1 MAGRVIDAT
10 LRFVDNFT
18 KPLGT
23 AMGKLENSSKS
34 IQRMGKDIKK
44 AGKQIEEVG
53 AGLTKTVTLPIV
65 GLGAAAIK
73 TGIEYESAF
82 AGVKKTVDATDQELN
97 QLRQDFRDM
106 SKEVPM
112 TAAGLAEIGE
122 NAGQLGIK
130 TKNIKEFTRTIA
142 DLSVST
148 NLTQDA
154 AASSLAKFANVTNMS
169 QEKFSNLGSSIVDLG
184 NHYATTEA
192 DIVSMGTRLAGA
204 GSQIGLTQ
212 GQIMGFATALSS
224 VGIEA
229 EMGGSAFSTAMKRM
243 KIATA
248 TGLTQVEDLTKKTGM
263 SLRELQLMSQNDTQ
277 GFKEMAQSIGMTKTE
292 VTNIIK
298 AGVQLKGFSEIAGMT
313 SEQFKNLFESHP
325 EQALAAF
332 VTGLGDTKKAGKST
346 IEMLQ
351 EMGFTEIR
359 LSDTLT
365 RMANSSDLV
374 TEAIQMG
381 EDAFQQNT
389 ALNKEASQRYETTA
403 SKLTILGS
411 KFKDVGITLF
421 DILLPPM
428 TDLMDKVD
436 KAVTAFSKLDRG
448 TQTQI
453 VKFAAMAAATGPIIG
468 VFGKVTKGIG
478 SSVEMVGKFGESIP
492 KIKKRASDAGAIL
505 KGINLPK
512 LSIPVPKGLKKV
524 GSAFGGIGDMAKLTM
539 SEVGGAAKRFNSF
552 VWNTAPL
559 RAVKKGLFNIGT
571 TAALQTGPLSK
582 VGGLFGKLG
591 KAGGKALGGFGKLG
605 SAFGGAGKA
614 IFTFLG
620 PAGTTVLVLGAIVA
634 AGILV
639 YKNWDKIK
647 KGAKALGKTVLD
659 VFSKSGVDVDAFK
672 KKATGLVTKVKDIVK
687 QFKSAGKE
695 VSPVFKSILGF
706 LGGAFVTG
714 IKVGFGAVVGFASGF
729 LKSAVDVADGV
740 LTALGGITK
749 FVSGIFTGDW
759 KKAWSGVKEIFRG
772 TFDALVGLAKT
783 PINGLIGLINGA
795 FSRISKI
802 GFTVPDIIPGIGGKK
817 ITMPK
822 IPTIPMLYTGTTNWV
837 GGPAM
842 IHDRGAEIVDLPSG
856 TRVYPHDKSL
866 QMARAEGAKSSG
878 KATVIIN
885 KIADKI
891 IVRNDE
897 DIEKIAN
904 AVINK
909 ALKKICDTADNMGGI
924 EIGDL
929 A

>member
-10 LRFVDNFT
+10 LRFVDHFT
-18 KPLGT
+18 RPMQQ
-23 AMGKLENSSKS
+23 AMGRISTSSRA
-34 IQRMGKDIKK
+34 ITRAGKDIKK
-44 AGKQIEEVG
+44 VGKEISAVG
-53 AGLTKTVTLPIV
+53 AGLTKSVTVPV
-65 GLGAAAIK
+65 VAMGAAATK
-73 TGIEYESAF
+73 AGIDYESAF
-82 AGVKKTVDATDQELN
+82 AGVKKTVDATPKQLQKISDELRN
-97 QLRQDFRDM
+97 TA
-106 SKEVPM
+106 KEIPM
-112 TAAGLAEIGE
+112 TAVGLAEIAE
-122 NAGQLGIK
+122 NAGQLGIQ
-130 TKNIKEFTRTIA
+130 TKNISSFTRTMA

-148 NLTQDA
+148 NLTSEEA
-154 AASSLAKFANVTNMS
+154 SSSLAKFANVTNMS
-169 QEKFSNLGSSIVDLG
+169 QDKFSELGSSIVALG
-184 NHYATTEA
+184 NHFATTES

-224 VGIEA
+224 VGINA

-248 TGLTQVEDLTKKTGM
+248 TGLTQVQDLSKKTGM
-263 SLRELQLMSQNDTQ
+263 SLRELQIMSDNNSKD
-277 GFKEMAQSIGMTKTE
+277 FKELATSIGMTKTE
-292 VTNIIK
+292 MNNIIK
-298 AGVQLKGFSEIAGMT
+298 AGVQLQGFSEIAGMT
-313 SEQFKNLFESHP
+313 SEEFKTLFDSHP
-325 EQALAAF
+325 EQALEAF
-332 VTGLGDTKKAGKST
+332 ITGLGDTSKAGKST

-351 EMGFTEIR
+351 KMGFTEIR
-359 LSDTLT
+359 LSDSLT
-365 RMANSSDLV
+365 RMANSSGLV
-374 TEAIQMG
+374 SKAIKMG
-381 EDAFQQNT
+381 EEEFQKNE

-403 SKLTILGS
+403 SKLTILGN

-428 TDLMDKVD
+428 TQLMDKVD

-448 TQTQI
+448 TQAQI
-453 VKFAAMAAATGPIIG
+453 VKFAAMAAATGPVLS
-468 VFGKVTKGIG
+468 VFGKVTQGVG
-478 SSVEMVGKFGESIP
+478 SATIAIGKFGDFLP
-492 KIKKRASDAGAIL
+492 KLKNRAGEAGTIL
-505 KGINLPK
+505 KGITWPK
-512 LSIPVPKGLKKV
+512 ISAPKGLKKI
-524 GSAFGGIGDMAKLTM
+524 GTAFGGIGDMAKLTM

-571 TAALQTGPLSK
+571 TAVLQTGPLSK
-582 VGGLFGKLG
+582 IGGVFGKLG
-591 KAGGKALGGFGKLG
+591 KAGGKALGGIGKLG
-605 SAFGGAGKA
+605 TAFGGVGKA
-614 IFTFLG
+614 MFTVLG

-634 AGILV
+634 AGVLV

-647 KGAKALGKTVLD
+647 KGAKQLGKTVLD

-672 KKATGLVTKVKDIVK
+672 KKAAGLVTKVKNIVE

-695 VSPVFKSILGF
+695 VSPVFKAILGF
-706 LGGAFVTG
+706 VGGAFVTG

-729 LKSAVDVADGV
+729 LKSAIDVADGV

-759 KKAWSGVKEIFRG
+759 KKAWSGVKDIFKG
-772 TFDALVGLAKT
+772 TFGALVGLAKA

-795 FSRISKI
+795 FSRISNI
-802 GFTVPDIIPGIGGKK
+802 GFTVPKIIPGIGGKEIK
-817 ITMPK
+817 MPK
-822 IPTIPMLYTGTTNWV
+822 IPTIPMLYKGTTNWV

-856 TRVYPHDKSL
+856 TRVYPHNKSL
-866 QMARAEGAKSSG
+866 QMARAEGAKANG
-878 KATVIIN
+878 KATVIIS

-909 ALKKICDTADNMGGI
+909 ALKQICDTADNMGGV

>member
-10 LRFVDNFT
+10 LRFVDHFT
-18 KPLGT
+18 RPMQQ
-23 AMGKLENSSKS
+23 AMGRISSSSKA
-34 IQRMGKDIKK
+34 ITRAGKDIKK
-44 AGKQIEEVG
+44 VGKEISAVG
-53 AGLTKTVTLPIV
+53 AGMTKSVTVPVVAMGT
-65 GLGAAAIK
+65 AAIK
-73 TGIEYESAF
+73 AGIDYESAF

-169 QEKFSNLGSSIVDLG
+169 QEQFSNLGSSIVDLG
-184 NHYATTEA
+184 NHFATTES
-192 DIVSMGTRLAGA
+192 DIVAMGTRLAGA

-248 TGLTQVEDLTKKTGM
+248 TGLTQVQDLTKKTGM
-263 SLRELQLMSQNDTQ
+263 SLRELQIMSDNDSK
-277 GFKEMAQSIGMTKTE
+277 GFKELASSIGMTKTE
-292 VTNIIK
+292 MNNIIK
-298 AGVQLKGFSEIAGMT
+298 AGVQLENFSEIAGMT
-313 SEQFKNLFESHP
+313 SEEFKKLFDSSP
-325 EQALAAF
+325 EKALTAF
-332 VTGLGDTKKAGKST
+332 ITGLGDTSKAGKST

-351 EMGFTEIR
+351 KMGFTEIR
-359 LSDTLT
+359 LSDSLT

-381 EDAFQQNT
+381 EDAFQQNK

-403 SKLTILGS
+403 SKLTILGN

-428 TDLMDKVD
+428 TQLMDKID

-453 VKFAAMAAATGPIIG
+453 VKFAAMAAATGPVLS
-468 VFGKVTKGIG
+468 VFGKVTQGIG
-478 SSVEMVGKFGESIP
+478 STTMAIGKFGDFIP
-492 KIKKRASDAGAIL
+492 KLTNRAKDAGKIL
-505 KGINLPK
+505 QGIQWPK
-512 LSIPVPKGLKKV
+512 FPIPRSFTKIGSLFGKLGGKAMSFASTAGKAAARFGSI
-524 GSAFGGIGDMAKLTM
+524 
-539 SEVGGAAKRFNSF
+539 

-559 RAVKKGLFNIGT
+559 SAVRSSFSGLFSVVGNSKAFKLITMPFSKLGGLAGRAV
-571 TAALQTGPLSK
+571 
-582 VGGLFGKLG
+582 GGVGKLG
-591 KAGGKALGGFGKLG
+591 T
-605 SAFGGAGKA
+605 AFGGVGKA

-759 KKAWSGVKEIFRG
+759 KKAWSGVKDIFKG
-772 TFDALVGLAKT
+772 TFSALVGLAKA

-822 IPTIPMLYTGTTNWV
+822 IPTIPMLYTGTSNWV

-866 QMARAEGAKSSG
+866 QMARAEGARSGG